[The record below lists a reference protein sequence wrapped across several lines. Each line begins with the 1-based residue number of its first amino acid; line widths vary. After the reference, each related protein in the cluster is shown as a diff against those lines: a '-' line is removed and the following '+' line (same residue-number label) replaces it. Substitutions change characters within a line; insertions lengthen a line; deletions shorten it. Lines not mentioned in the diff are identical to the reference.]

1 MPIQKLSPGTLSAA
15 WKRELTRCRSE
26 NLLERLWKH
35 DSSLWPAEEHELALI
50 KSNLQWL
57 DLPTQ
62 MEPCVN
68 RLIECAKMAERVQV
82 TVRPRYL
89 QALGWSYKEGPP
101 HGIFIVIT
109 AEPDEDVAIP
119 GAEYTFADLQLAL
132 ALAECEALEQAEK
145 HSIRLHLSELS
156 EKSLK
161 QLADVVIQAVA
172 QIRRV
177 KQTKQD

>member
-1 MPIQKLSPGTLSAA
+1 MRFELGMP
-15 WKRELTRCRSE
+15 
-26 NLLERLWKH
+26 
-35 DSSLWPAEEHELALI
+35 
-50 KSNLQWL
+50 
-57 DLPTQ
+57 
-62 MEPCVN
+62 
-68 RLIECAKMAERVQV
+68 VQV
-82 TVRPRYL
+82 TVGPRYL

-109 AEPDEDVAIP
+109 AEPVEDVAIP
-119 GAEYTFADLQLAL
+119 GADYTFGGLQLAP

-177 KQTKQD
+177 TQVMQD